1 MPVVIY
7 FQQQELTQ
15 CSSHAVKEK
24 QRNQKKQKKTY
35 VTYTGAKTKR
45 KML

>member
-15 CSSHAVKEK
+15 CRPHEVQEK
-24 QRNQKKQKKTY
+24 QRNKKKTI
-35 VTYTGAKTKR
+35 KNL
-45 KML
+45 M

>member
-15 CSSHAVKEK
+15 CSPYEVKEK
-24 QRNQKKQKKTY
+24 QRNKQKK
-35 VTYTGAKTKR
+35 
-45 KML
+45 